1 MSPSAESVRYES
13 SVWVD
18 SEAFPGVRYR
28 IARLSLLRRIEL
40 TKRVRELLGRM
51 AFHAAGEELTEKLEA
66 AEYRGRI
73 EGLYVQWGL
82 VEIAGLE
89 IDGRASTPE
98 TLIEAG
104 PEALVQE
111 IAARI
116 RSECGLTEAE
126 RKN

>member
-13 SVWVD
+13 SVWAE

-28 IARLSLLRRIEL
+28 IARLSLMRRIEL
-40 TKRVRELLGRM
+40 TKQVRELLARM
-51 AFHAAGEELTEKLEA
+51 EFHAAGEELTDRLEA
-66 AEYRGRI
+66 AEYGGRI
-73 EGLYVQWGL
+73 EGLYVRWGL
-82 VEIAGLE
+82 MEIAGLE
-89 IDGRASTPE
+89 IDGRPATPE
-98 TLIEAG
+98 AVIEAG

-116 RSECGLTEAE
+116 RSECRLTEAE